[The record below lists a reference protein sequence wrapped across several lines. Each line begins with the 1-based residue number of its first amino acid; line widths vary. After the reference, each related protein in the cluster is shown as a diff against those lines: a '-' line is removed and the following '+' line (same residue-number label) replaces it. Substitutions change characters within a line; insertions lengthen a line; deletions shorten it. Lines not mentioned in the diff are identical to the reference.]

1 DDIGLWSMLVPGEMS
16 YKQGTGKTILAVS
29 GGCGVVLE
37 HVMTV
42 LAPAAEYAA
51 EIDVARAQ
59 QAKER
64 AERRRAELN
73 REEKDWDAAEAALQ
87 WAVVRLQVAS
97 KEARR

>member
-1 DDIGLWSMLVPGEMS
+1 
-16 YKQGTGKTILAVS
+16 
-29 GGCGVVLE
+29 
-37 HVMTV
+37 MTV
-42 LAPAAEYAA
+42 LAPAAEFAA
-51 EIDVARAQ
+51 EIDVTRAQ

-64 AERRRAELN
+64 AENRLAELN